1 MKTNYEYIDEMIG
14 ELESEEDYKIVQEHL
29 NKKIGLRV
37 ENERVYSEA
46 GIWIATLI

>member
-1 MKTNYEYIDEMIG
+1 MKINYEYIDEMMG

-29 NKKIGLRV
+29 NKKIDLRI
-37 ENERVYSEA
+37 ENGRVFSEA